1 MSRSVYVFDAY
12 GTLLDVHSAVARYQD
27 VIGPQAE
34 RLSEL
39 WRSKQLEYTWVRTL
53 MGAYQDFAHL
63 TEQALDYAAARCGGV
78 SAQTRA
84 DLLNAYQTLN
94 AYSDA
99 APCLRELRQRGARTG
114 ILSNGTQAML
124 QAAISAAGLTDLFD
138 AVISVD
144 ELGIYKTAPVVE
156 DPTPFKMIRTTNVRN
171 GCVDI
176 STVRFVTEETYKI
189 WTRRQI
195 PKKGDVIL
203 TREAPMGEVGM
214 ILTDD
219 NVFLGQRLV
228 SYR

>member
-63 TEQALDYAAARCGGV
+63 TEQALDYAAVRCGGV

-114 ILSNGTQAML
+114 ILSNGTPAML

-144 ELGIYKTAPVVE
+144 ALGIYKTAPVVYE
-156 DPTPFKMIRTTNVRN
+156 QA
-171 GCVDI
+171 CQ
-176 STVRFVTEETYKI
+176 RFVGM
-189 WTRRQI
+189 WRAPVALAVI
-195 PKKGDVIL
+195 PFGSIAMVW
-203 TREAPMGEVGM
+203 PMNMPIVPPKRF
-214 ILTDD
+214 IRPLTDCSARPTEL
-219 NVFLGQRLV
+219 NRH
-228 SYR
+228 

>member
-94 AYSDA
+94 AYNDA

-114 ILSNGTQAML
+114 ILSNGTPAML

-138 AVISVD
+138 EVISVD
-144 ELGIYKTAPVVE
+144 ELGIYKTAPVVYE
-156 DPTPFKMIRTTNVRN
+156 QACQRFAVPAAELVFISSNRWDVAGASRFGCHSIWINRN
-171 GCVDI
+171 GQADEYADCPPKAI
-176 STVRFVTEETYKI
+176 YK
-189 WTRRQI
+189 TLD
-195 PKKGDVIL
+195 GL
-203 TREAPMGEVGM
+203 LSAP
-214 ILTDD
+214 
-219 NVFLGQRLV
+219 N
-228 SYR
+228 